1 MKPDSNE
8 SPSDAPAPAPAA
20 NTADSDL
27 ESRLPDPSEDAP
39 AAAPAAN
46 ATPARS
52 LAFRLLMVVV
62 VLLSAGALV
71 LSGLLWERFSTL
83 QGQLAQQAGDAGAT
97 AAEARILARQTQEQE
112 RELAARLAVMEA
124 RLGELSMQRTQ
135 LDELMQSLTRT
146 REETLV
152 VDIESTLRLAQ
163 QQARLSGSVE
173 PLLAALRSSEQ
184 RLSRVAQVRLAPVQR
199 ALASDMARIKAAPHV
214 EVATLLVRLDELVKL
229 ADEIPLTNAM
239 LAKAPAVSRSAP
251 APDKDSRWWERSLSG
266 MRDELRSLV
275 RISRIDHPDAVLI
288 SPEQAYFVREN
299 LKLLFLSARFDLLA
313 RQPEAAKQDIDRAA
327 QALKKYFDASARQTQ
342 TGLTLVEQLQSQL
355 QSLEL
360 PRIDA
365 TLAALAAVS
374 GR

>member
-8 SPSDAPAPAPAA
+8 SPSDTPAA
-20 NTADSDL
+20 AAPVNTADGDL
-27 ESRLPDPSEDAP
+27 ESRLPDPSEDGP
-39 AAAPAAN
+39 A
-46 ATPARS
+46 ATPAPARS
-52 LAFRLLMVVV
+52 VGLRVLMVVLA
-62 VLLSAGALV
+62 LLSAGAVV

-83 QGQLAQQAGDAGAT
+83 QGQLAQQNADAGAT

-124 RLGELSMQRTQ
+124 RLGELALQRAQ
-135 LDELMQSLTRT
+135 LDELMQSLSRT
-146 REETLV
+146 REENLV
-152 VDIESTLRLAQ
+152 VDIESTIRLAQ

-184 RLSRVAQVRLAPVQR
+184 RLSRVAQLRLAPVQR
-199 ALASDMARIKAAPHV
+199 ALAADMARIKAAPNV
-214 EVATLLVRLDELVKL
+214 EVSALLVRLDELVKL
-229 ADEIPLTNAM
+229 ADEIPLINAM
-239 LAKAPAVSRSAP
+239 APKAAP
-251 APDKDSRWWERSLSG
+251 APKSTIADPESKWWERSLKG

-275 RISRIDHPDAVLI
+275 RVSRIDHPDAVLI

-313 RQPEAAKQDIDRAA
+313 RQPEAALQDLNRASL
-327 QALKKYFDASARQTQ
+327 ALKKYFDASARPTQ
-342 TGLTLVEQLQSQL
+342 TGLTLVEQLQSQM
-355 QSLEL
+355 QALEL